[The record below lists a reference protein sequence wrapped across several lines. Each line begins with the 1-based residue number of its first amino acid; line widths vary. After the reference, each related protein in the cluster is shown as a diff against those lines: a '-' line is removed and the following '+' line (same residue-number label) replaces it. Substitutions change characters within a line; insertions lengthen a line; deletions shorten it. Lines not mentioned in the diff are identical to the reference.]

1 MLFWYL
7 WYESKWLKLFR
18 NVMLPKMFYKKDK
31 RIIWSIFTSVI
42 HLQDALTS
50 LTLRGRPF
58 MTCLL
63 TFSTAFF
70 MSSSVLNSTTLFKKK
85 KVSTCCAKATNDQWT
100 EWYLRTTLCSVS
112 KPARMN
118 KNKTGTRETIR
129 QAPQEINENWLRK
142 NTSDTK
148 FIKNNHIICLCGV
161 QQLHNY
167 IQTQNGWQDQLM
179 TRIHKRPSAPITHSG
194 SISVIPLVE
203 SLNKS
208 LTPCLVT
215 EHHLKSNNETVQKN
229 ATS

>member
-1 MLFWYL
+1 MIYIYQCYSSARCTHLFDL
-7 WYESKWLKLFR
+7 ERTTVHDMFVGFLHSLLHELFSSK
-18 NVMLPKMFYKKDK
+18 
-31 RIIWSIFTSVI
+31 
-42 HLQDALTS
+42 
-50 LTLRGRPF
+50 
-58 MTCLL
+58 
-63 TFSTAFF
+63 
-70 MSSSVLNSTTLFKKK
+70 LNHPIKKK
-85 KVSTCCAKATNDQWT
+85 KRLARVAQKRQMINGLNDTYAQPF
-100 EWYLRTTLCSVS
+100 VS

-148 FIKNNHIICLCGV
+148 LIKNNHIICLCGV
-161 QQLHNY
+161 QQLHYY